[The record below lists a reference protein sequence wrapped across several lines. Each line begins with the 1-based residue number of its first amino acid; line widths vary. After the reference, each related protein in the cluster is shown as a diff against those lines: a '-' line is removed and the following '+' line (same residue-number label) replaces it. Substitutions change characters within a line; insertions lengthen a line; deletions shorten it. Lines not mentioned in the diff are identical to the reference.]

1 MKTKLTVIFLSL
13 MLVAAALS
21 GCGASRAQ
29 KGVLIGA
36 GAGAAAG
43 AAVADDDTQGA
54 AIGAAAGALIGGLIG
69 SYLDQQAEEL
79 EQIEGA
85 TVTREGD
92 QLMVTFDSAILFDVD
107 SSDLRPASQD
117 MVGSIAEV
125 LTRYPETDILVMGH
139 TDSTGPAGY
148 NQSLSERRAGSVSAA
163 LQGNG
168 VDTGR
173 IQARGYGEDSPVAD
187 NGSIA
192 GRQENRRVE
201 VDIRVNEE
209 FRARAA
215 EQEG

>member
-1 MKTKLTVIFLSL
+1 MKTKMTVLILSL
-13 MLVAAALS
+13 MMVAAVLS

-29 KGVLIGA
+29 KGVVIGGA
-36 GAGAAAG
+36 AGAAAG
-43 AAVADDDTQGA
+43 AAVSDDDTQGTI
-54 AIGAAAGALIGGLIG
+54 IGGAAGALIGGLIG

-107 SSDLRPASQD
+107 SSDLRLASQD
-117 MVGSIAEV
+117 MVRSIAEV
-125 LTRYPETDILVMGH
+125 LTRYPETDIMVMGH
-139 TDSTGPAGY
+139 TDSTGPAEY
-148 NQSLSERRAGSVSAA
+148 NQTLSESRAGAVRAA
-163 LQGNG
+163 LQGSG
-168 VDTGR
+168 VDMDR

-187 NGSIA
+187 NTSIA

>member
-1 MKTKLTVIFLSL
+1 MKTKMTVLILSL
-13 MLVAAALS
+13 MLVAAVLS

-43 AAVADDDTQGA
+43 AAVSDDDTKGA

-85 TVTREGD
+85 AVTREGD

-117 MVGSIAEV
+117 MVRSIAEV

-139 TDSTGPAGY
+139 TDSTGPAEY
-148 NQSLSERRAGSVSAA
+148 NQSLSERRAGAVRGA

-173 IQARGYGEDSPVAD
+173 IQARGYGENSPVAD
-187 NGSIA
+187 NASIA

>member
-1 MKTKLTVIFLSL
+1 MKTKMTVLLLAL
-13 MLVAAALS
+13 MIVAVALS
-21 GCGASRAQ
+21 GCGMSKAQ
-29 KGVLIGA
+29 KGVLIGG

-43 AAVADDDTQGA
+43 AAVSDDDTKGA
-54 AIGAAAGALIGGLIG
+54 AVGGAIGALVGGLIG

-107 SSDLRPASQD
+107 SSSLRPASAD
-117 MVGSIAEV
+117 MVQSMAEV

-139 TDSTGPAGY
+139 TDSTGPESY
-148 NQSLSERRAGSVSAA
+148 NMDLSDRRAGSVSDQ
-163 LQGNG
+163 LMSHG
-168 VDTGR
+168 VDTTR
-173 IQARGYGEDSPVAD
+173 IQAHGYGENSPVAD
-187 NGSIA
+187 NTSIS
-192 GRQENRRVE
+192 GRQQNRRVE

-215 EQEG
+215 AQEG

>member
-1 MKTKLTVIFLSL
+1 MKTKLTVLFLSL
-13 MLVAAALS
+13 MLLTAALS
-21 GCGASRAQ
+21 GCGASKAQ

-36 GAGAAAG
+36 ATGAAAG
-43 AAVADDDTQGA
+43 AAVSDDDTKGA
-54 AIGAAAGALIGGLIG
+54 AIGGAAGALIGGLIG
-69 SYLDQQAEEL
+69 NYLDQQAEEL
-79 EQIEGA
+79 EEIEGA

-107 SSDLRPASQD
+107 SSELRPASVD
-117 MVGSIAEV
+117 LVGKIAEV

-139 TDSTGPAGY
+139 TDSTGPEAY
-148 NQSLSERRAGSVSAA
+148 NQGLSENRAGAVQAGLLA
-163 LQGNG
+163 NG
-168 VDTGR
+168 VASTR
-173 IQARGYGEDSPVAD
+173 IQARGYGESSPVAD
-187 NGSIA
+187 NASIA

>member
-1 MKTKLTVIFLSL
+1 MKTKMTVLILSL
-13 MLVAAALS
+13 MLVAAVLS

-43 AAVADDDTQGA
+43 AAVSDDDTKGA

-85 TVTREGD
+85 AVTREGD

-117 MVGSIAEV
+117 MVRSIAEV

-139 TDSTGPAGY
+139 TDSTGPAEY
-148 NQSLSERRAGSVSAA
+148 NQSLSERRAGAVRGA

-173 IQARGYGEDSPVAD
+173 IQARGYGENS
-187 NGSIA
+187 
-192 GRQENRRVE
+192 
-201 VDIRVNEE
+201 
-209 FRARAA
+209 
-215 EQEG
+215 